1 VAFDPALVGVW
12 AKKDDK
18 ETWAFTKRDEKSYKL
33 VYTEKDGKS
42 GEFIV
47 HLVKLAGA
55 TFLDLFPEDPKLT
68 QPAFYQA
75 HLLPAHTF
83 ILVPQ
88 IAPTLR
94 LSFLSPDWL
103 KKFLTSNPTAIKYE
117 KLDDR
122 IVLTA
127 QPQDLQKFLLSH
139 LKATDAFS
147 EPAELERAKPK

>member
-1 VAFDPALVGVW
+1 
-12 AKKDDK
+12 
-18 ETWAFTKRDEKSYKL
+18 
-33 VYTEKDGKS
+33 
-42 GEFIV
+42 
-47 HLVKLAGA
+47 
-55 TFLDLFPEDPKLT
+55 
-68 QPAFYQA
+68 
-75 HLLPAHTF
+75 LLPAHTF